1 MSTDSPRAGDQ
12 DASTP
17 DPQASPSHPGA
28 ATGAA
33 STEGAAHGT
42 QGAAHNGEGAAHEGE
57 GAAHNGEGAAHDGGV
72 AGVRGPA
79 NPEGAVSAYS
89 PESGPYAVPTDPA
102 AYYQARW
109 GLIAD
114 AEPPV
119 PVDRPSWGRTALVA
133 LATAV
138 VIAALGFPLARLW
151 YAVSPKLT
159 IQASGGAFYY
169 TDIYGSQWA
178 AWESLYVVI
187 SVATGILVA
196 ILSWILLRRF
206 RGPLM
211 AVALALGCGL
221 SGWIIWRSGRAIGR
235 AKVIEEIK
243 HPKDGAVI
251 TTPIDLRIQRNGLW
265 HGFLPWIGG
274 NLTYMAIAALLT
286 YCLIAGFSLRG
297 DLNIGRNRPA

>member
-17 DPQASPSHPGA
+17 NPQASPSHPGA
-28 ATGAA
+28 AGTGGPAHTTQSAA
-33 STEGAAHGT
+33 HGTEGAAHS
-42 QGAAHNGEGAAHEGE
+42 GAG
-57 GAAHNGEGAAHDGGV
+57 
-72 AGVRGPA
+72 AGVHGAA
-79 NPEGAVSAYS
+79 NPEGAYS
-89 PESGPYAVPTDPA
+89 PQSGPYAVPTDPA

-109 GLIAD
+109 GVIAD
-114 AEPPV
+114 AEPV
-119 PVDRPSWGRTALVA
+119 PADRPSWGRTALVA

-187 SVATGILVA
+187 SVATGIVVA

-235 AKVIEEIK
+235 AKVIEAIK

-297 DLNIGRNRPA
+297 DLNVGRKRTP

>member
-17 DPQASPSHPGA
+17 DTQASPSHPGA
-28 ATGAA
+28 AGAA
-33 STEGAAHGT
+33 SPGGAAPRTEGAAT
-42 QGAAHNGEGAAHEGE
+42 SS
-57 GAAHNGEGAAHDGGV
+57 GV
-72 AGVRGPA
+72 AGIHGTAGVNGTAGANGTA
-79 NPEGAVSAYS
+79 NPEGAAGAYA

-102 AYYQARW
+102 AYYRARW

-114 AEPPV
+114 AEPV
-119 PVDRPSWGRTALVA
+119 PAVRPGWRRTVLVA

-187 SVATGILVA
+187 SAATGILVA
-196 ILSWILLRRF
+196 ILSWVLLRRF

-274 NLTYMAIAALLT
+274 NLTYMAIAALIT

-297 DLNIGRNRPA
+297 DLNVGRKRTA